1 MTTITLQLEGLH
13 CGHCV
18 RSVEN
23 ALSALATVRAV
34 KVDLATQTAVVE
46 SDETLTILIEA
57 IVEIGFD
64 AKEV

>member
-34 KVDLATQTAVVE
+34 KVDLTTQTAVVE
-46 SDETLTILIEA
+46 SDETPTTLIEA

-64 AKEV
+64 AKEA